1 MRRIM
6 NKKGKKLMDDV
17 ENLWRQTKERKK
29 KIDARY
35 VMPDGSVRDLS
46 KEREEYELDRSKR
59 EADAKGLL
67 DQITG
72 VSSGQ
77 VIPKD
82 QMDFQRKKMKG
93 FMEKRGIFDSH
104 ITATAE
110 QIALRKKKEA
120 KALKLELKR
129 KEKRQR
135 GSKTLKKRKNEV
147 PAYLQKLEELTK
159 HKKACNLL
167 IRRFYHEITSDDEWE
182 LKVSLQ
188 KALGKILSEKY
199 ELNEESK

>member
-1 MRRIM
+1 MRIRIM

-17 ENLWRQTKERKK
+17 EKLWRQTK
-29 KIDARY
+29 DAR
-35 VMPDGSVRDLS
+35 S
-46 KEREEYELDRSKR
+46 EYKTE
-59 EADAKGLL
+59 AKGLL

-77 VIPKD
+77 VVPKD

-93 FMEKRGIFDSH
+93 FMEKRGIFDNH

-135 GSKTLKKRKNEV
+135 GSKTLKKRKSEV

-182 LKVSLQ
+182 LKFKLQ
-188 KALGKILSEKY
+188 KALGKTLAVKY
-199 ELNEESK
+199 ELDDDEGKK